1 MTVTGTNDSQ
11 VQMTVT
17 GTNDSVTG
25 ADDCHMYK

>member
-25 ADDCHMYK
+25 ADDCHRYK